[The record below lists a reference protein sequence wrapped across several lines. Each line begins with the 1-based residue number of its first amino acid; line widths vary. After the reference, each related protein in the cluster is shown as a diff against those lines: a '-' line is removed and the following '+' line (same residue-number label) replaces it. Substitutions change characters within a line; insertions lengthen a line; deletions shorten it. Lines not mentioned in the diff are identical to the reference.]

1 MPQPPN
7 DTPSVDEL
15 PHPHPNARM
24 QLQPIESKAA
34 LIRLLEELAVHDE
47 RQIVWLRQRLEASN
61 TSLWADGPGNYPET
75 QS

>member
-1 MPQPPN
+1 
-7 DTPSVDEL
+7 
-15 PHPHPNARM
+15 M